1 MKKTFVEWDDEEVK
15 KCQLK
20 DVFFLYIKYRPGS
33 VLEAIAAGHT
43 QLLEKLGIDKDGL
56 YVLLDGLITE
66 HKLLLSQEG
75 NYTLHP
81 EALYFPGF
89 LIEYLKGARE
99 RRKRAK
105 LEMFLK
111 IFPYF
116 LTIVFG
122 VSTFYFNLL
131 SARRYKD
138 LQVKTREADSLRVVV
153 TSLKTQLKDSM
164 KLKAPARDKSQ

>member
-1 MKKTFVEWDDEEVK
+1 MKKTFVEWDEEEVK

-20 DVFFLYIKYRPGS
+20 DTFFLYIKYNPGS
-33 VLEAIAAGHT
+33 VLESIAAGHA
-43 QLLEKLGIDKDGL
+43 QQLEKLGIDKDGV
-56 YVLLDGLITE
+56 YVLLDGLVTE

-81 EALYFPGF
+81 DALYFPGF
-89 LIEYLKGARE
+89 LIEHLKGARE
-99 RRKRAK
+99 RRKKAR

-122 VSTFYFNLL
+122 VSTFYFNML

-138 LQVKTREADSLRVVV
+138 LQVKTREADSLRRMVMLRG
-153 TSLKTQLKDSM
+153 TLGRDST
-164 KLKAPARDKSQ
+164 KIEAPGSNRTR